1 MIHISLGWFSDM
13 CIPTASGIIFHLL
26 SRLIPVFNL
35 AVLIV
40 VFTMISTVFPLA
52 REEKAGGTHI
62 SALVQ

>member
-1 MIHISLGWFSDM
+1 M

-26 SRLIPVFNL
+26 SRLIRVFNL

-62 SALVQ
+62 STLVQ